1 MCYFTDYSVYIWLYY
16 RKYHYVLLIALFFF
30 LMIRR
35 PPRSTRIDTL
45 FPYTTLFRSLVDRW
59 RRTTRRQGTH
69 HRQKAAE
76 RGIVIIGSPDGRE
89 GQDILRVAERLE
101 HDIRINHGGTGF
113 ANNTQAK
120 APARP
125 SRQTL

>member
-1 MCYFTDYSVYIWLYY
+1 M
-16 RKYHYVLLIALFFF
+16 
-30 LMIRR
+30 
-35 PPRSTRIDTL
+35 RISDWSSDVCSSDL
-45 FPYTTLFRSLVDRW
+45 W

-89 GQDILRVAERLE
+89 GQDILRVADRLE

-113 ANNTQAK
+113 ANNTKAK

-125 SRQTL
+125 SRTRSEEHTSELHSLMLFSFAVFSLTYLSFLYTIFSFS

>member
-1 MCYFTDYSVYIWLYY
+1 M
-16 RKYHYVLLIALFFF
+16 
-30 LMIRR
+30 
-35 PPRSTRIDTL
+35 RISDWSSDVCSSDL
-45 FPYTTLFRSLVDRW
+45 W

-89 GQDILRVAERLE
+89 GQDILRVADRLE

-113 ANNTQAK
+113 ANNTKAK

-125 SRQTL
+125 SRTRSIGLRDTARCLSSRRYRQAWPSATDRKNTRLNSSTHTHHAYR